1 MSLIITDQAL
11 FLTRGMM
18 RVRKP
23 GKIRDHLWFLGS
35 EESCV
40 YLLEGRDDSML
51 VSGGLS
57 YLVPDIL
64 RQFKEFHIDETRI
77 TKLLILHAH
86 FDHVGI
92 VPFFK
97 RRNPKLEIY
106 ASARGWEI
114 LQMPKA
120 VQTINN
126 FSLSVARRS
135 GKEGVLAAYDLD
147 WRGEITG
154 NSISE
159 GDRVDLG
166 NLEVLMIETPGHSTC
181 SVSAYVPKLKAL
193 FASDAGGIPY
203 KDKILASGNSNFT
216 QYQKNLEK
224 LRDLDVEF
232 VCADH
237 YGYVTG
243 EEAGDFIRQTM
254 EVARQ
259 ERSLMDEAYRR
270 TKDIQIAA
278 KELTDYYYNQYP
290 DWVVSPE
297 IVEGVYRQM
306 IRHIAGA
313 GTSPSP
319 STGKGGGGEEE
330 RKKG

>member
-1 MSLIITDQAL
+1 
-11 FLTRGMM
+11 M
-18 RVRKP
+18 RIRKP
-23 GKIRDHLWFLGS
+23 GKIRDQLLFLGS

-40 YLLEGRDDSML
+40 YLLEGRDESML

-57 YLVPDIL
+57 YLVPEIL
-64 RQFKEFHIDETRI
+64 KQFGEFHIDETRI

-97 RRNPKLEIY
+97 RRNPKLEIL

-120 VQTINN
+120 IQTINE
-126 FSLSVARRS
+126 FSRSIARRR

-147 WRGEITG
+147 WKEDITG
-154 NSISE
+154 IPVSE
-159 GDRVDLG
+159 GNRIDLG
-166 NLEVLMIETPGHSTC
+166 NLEVLMIETPGHSSC
-181 SVSAYVPKLKAL
+181 SISAYVPKLGAL

-203 KDKILASGNSNFT
+203 RDMIHASGNSKFT
-216 QYQKNLEK
+216 QYQQSLEK
-224 LRDLDVEF
+224 LKDLNVEY

-237 YGYVTG
+237 YGYVAG
-243 EEAGDFIRQTM
+243 EEARGFIQQTISA
-254 EVARQ
+254 ARQ
-259 ERSLMDEAYRR
+259 ERSIMEEAYRR
-270 TKDIQIAA
+270 TGDIQIAA
-278 KELTDYYYNQYP
+278 KELTSAYYHKHP

-306 IRHIAGA
+306 LRHIASA
-313 GTSPSP
+313 MEKSKTM
-319 STGKGGGGEEE
+319 
-330 RKKG
+330 